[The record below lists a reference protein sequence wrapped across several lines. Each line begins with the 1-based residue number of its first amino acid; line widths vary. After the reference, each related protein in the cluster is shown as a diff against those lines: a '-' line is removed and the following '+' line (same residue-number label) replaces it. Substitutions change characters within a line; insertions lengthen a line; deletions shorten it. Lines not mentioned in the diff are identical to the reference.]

1 MQLERIVVATD
12 FSEPAGAAAEWVARH
27 FAPAARLVLVYVIDA
42 SHRGGPSVDRTGTA
56 VCIDD
61 EYDVAARRLR
71 EAVAALGAA
80 RCAAEIRF
88 GRPAEEIAR
97 AGEEFRADLIVVG
110 KHTGKSGLFGRL
122 GSTAE
127 ELVRRSHVPVLLV
140 AEQSNAAPQTLLAAV
155 NHSHVAPW
163 VVQWVRFLAERF
175 AASATALHV
184 VGATVFTSVL
194 AGIEGGGEV
203 REEAVPE
210 STRREL
216 LRTADDWL
224 SRLAGHGADRHPLLV
239 DVIFG
244 DPAEEIVAAATRM
257 GADMIVMGSRGM
269 GRLGSAILGSVAS
282 GVLRLAPC
290 PVLVIREP
298 LDEVVDAN
306 G

>member
-110 KHTGKSGLFGRL
+110 KHAGRSGLFGGL

-127 ELVRRSHVPVLLV
+127 ELVRRL
-140 AEQSNAAPQTLLAAV
+140 
-155 NHSHVAPW
+155 
-163 VVQWVRFLAERF
+163 
-175 AASATALHV
+175 
-184 VGATVFTSVL
+184 
-194 AGIEGGGEV
+194 
-203 REEAVPE
+203 
-210 STRREL
+210 
-216 LRTADDWL
+216 DD
-224 SRLAGHGADRHPLLV
+224 
-239 DVIFG
+239 
-244 DPAEEIVAAATRM
+244 
-257 GADMIVMGSRGM
+257 
-269 GRLGSAILGSVAS
+269 
-282 GVLRLAPC
+282 LRLQIPATE
-290 PVLVIREP
+290 IHWHTGFSRTP
-298 LDEVVDAN
+298 LQVPITFTARRR
-306 G
+306 